1 MSVTEDTHQGNPW
14 RTKKLQMW
22 FLWKIFHYIRKT
34 EENTLYRD
42 PYIKTD
48 NGLSDNDLEFQLTE
62 KPIWYS
68 PDPSQSS
75 ESSISISWKKPNKT
89 TTIQI
94 HRKTSTRKHQ
104 VFNIEKENVVNKQL
118 TEFLQT
124 KIAQWC
130 HNRPLL
136 KFFKN
141 SATKCHNPNML
152 PGLISSR
159 RKNPLKN
166 EFEKKIML
174 SNEFF

>member
-48 NGLSDNDLEFQLTE
+48 NGLSDNYFEFQLTE

-75 ESSISISWKKPNKT
+75 ESSISISRKKRTKQRRYKS
-89 TTIQI
+89 IE
-94 HRKTSTRKHQ
+94 KHQ
-104 VFNIEKENVVNKQL
+104 QETIKSSTSKKENVLNKQL

-130 HNRPLL
+130 HIQPIL
-136 KFFKN
+136 KFFK
-141 SATKCHNPNML
+141 K
-152 PGLISSR
+152 
-159 RKNPLKN
+159 
-166 EFEKKIML
+166 
-174 SNEFF
+174 